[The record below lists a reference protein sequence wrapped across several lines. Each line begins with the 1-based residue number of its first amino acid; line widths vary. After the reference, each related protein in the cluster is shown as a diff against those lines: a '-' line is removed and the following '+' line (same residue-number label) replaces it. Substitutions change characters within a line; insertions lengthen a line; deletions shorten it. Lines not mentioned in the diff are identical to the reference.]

1 MIIAHRMI
9 DEDGNVQVQSL
20 REHSRNVAR
29 LCCAACMAVNLGH
42 VGYLIGLLH
51 DMGKAAEPVQRRLS
65 GSPEKYP
72 HAYAGAR
79 YLVERLEAMEKAGPI
94 NPYMY
99 LLVEL
104 AATAILWHHSG
115 RKDMVDPFGK
125 EIWQNG
131 LRRGQ
136 DDAVYE
142 QGLHSFLR
150 IAVRRRSYRSISYL
164 QLKKLRVCLRRSM
177 KLLVRKE
184 ELLCVVTFS
193 SGCFSGFY
201 SAFWWMQIG
210 RIRRHL

>member
-29 LCCAACMAVNLGH
+29 LCCAACMSVNLGH

-51 DMGKAAEPVQRRLS
+51 DMGKAAKPVQRRLS

-104 AATAILWHHSG
+104 VATAILWHHSG

-142 QGLHSFLR
+142 QGLHSFFED
-150 IAVRRRSYRSISYL
+150 
-164 QLKKLRVCLRRSM
+164 CCTE
-177 KLLVRKE
+177 E
-184 ELLCVVTFS
+184 ELQVLIVFAVIEFE
-193 SGCFSGFY
+193 GV
-201 SAFWWMQIG
+201 
-210 RIRRHL
+210 L